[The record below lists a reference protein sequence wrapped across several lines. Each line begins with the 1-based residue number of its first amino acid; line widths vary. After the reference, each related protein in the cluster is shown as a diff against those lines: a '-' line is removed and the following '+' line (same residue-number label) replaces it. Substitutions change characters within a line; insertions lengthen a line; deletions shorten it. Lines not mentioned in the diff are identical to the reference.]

1 MKISRET
8 AVAAVVLCTGVASI
22 TVQLLIIRE
31 LLTQF
36 QGNEIVIALILFAWL
51 VLGGIGTRLALFVDR
66 GRPSVNCLAW
76 ISLYLALLPSLLIPA
91 MRWGRDVFFTHG
103 VSVGFYPTLV
113 FVAAAAAP
121 YCLVLGFALPYSLY
135 VLRRMTPDY
144 PAVRIYVLD
153 NIGDVTG
160 GALFSFFLVFFLTP
174 LQALLVVNSLLAASA
189 VVLAFKD
196 RRRIGVAAGAAA
208 VLLALVVA
216 VAGEKPSLAPEEG
229 ALAAYRESLYGR
241 ITILQDQGEFT
252 LFEDGVPLFSS
263 RNQMMAEEIV
273 HYPMAQLASPAR
285 VLLISTEGGLME
297 ELRKHR
303 PRAVDYVELNP
314 AVTEVLFQFGLV
326 TPIEGLQ
333 VIHRDGRAYLA
344 QTDKTY
350 DAILVNLPEPET
362 FQTNRFF
369 TESFFRLADARLN
382 PGGILSF
389 AVEGYE
395 NYLAEPQRRKVSS
408 LYNTA
413 AEVFRNVVLLPG
425 QRIFFL
431 CRQQAVDPDIPAL
444 LAARGIQTDYIQ
456 GFFYGNLSA
465 ARIKDLNDLIIADE
479 PRNTDTDPH
488 LMQIMFQQWFA
499 KFGTSPAGFILVL
512 ALLCL
517 VYLVRCSREEYL
529 LFSTGCLTMG
539 SEILVVFAFQIFFG
553 YIYFQ
558 IGVIVT
564 VYLAGL
570 LPGALLGRRMK
581 QRRRRLLVT
590 DLLLVGLMAAFMIA
604 VAAVGHRLPLSFF
617 LAFGFAVS
625 LLCGFQFPL
634 ALGLQKDRGAAATR
648 FFSADL
654 MGAAAGTLFT
664 SLVLIPYFGLL
675 PAAAVLIVP
684 KIASMIII
692 GGLRAHSPLFPLQ

>member
-31 LLTQF
+31 LLAQF

-66 GRPSVNCLAW
+66 SRPSIHCLAW
-76 ISLYLALLPSLLIPA
+76 ISLYLAVLPSLLIPA
-91 MRWGRDVFFTHG
+91 MRWGRDVFFIHG
-103 VSVGFYPTLV
+103 VSVGFYPTLA

-135 VLRRMTPDY
+135 VLRCMTPDD

-160 GALFSFFLVFFLTP
+160 GALFSFVLVFFLTP
-174 LQALLVVNSLLAASA
+174 LQALLVVNGLLAASA
-189 VVLAFKD
+189 VVLAFIG
-196 RRRIGVAAGAAA
+196 RRRIALAAGAAA
-208 VLLALVVA
+208 VLLALVA
-216 VAGEKPSLAPEEG
+216 AAAGEKPSLAPAEG

-263 RNQMMAEEIV
+263 RNRMMAEEIV

-369 TESFFRLADARLN
+369 TESFFRLAGDRLN

-413 AEVFRNVVLLPG
+413 AAVFRNVVLLPG

-431 CRQQAVDPDIPAL
+431 CRQQAVDTDIPAL
-444 LAARGIQTDYIQ
+444 LAARGIRTDYIQ

-465 ARIKDLNDLIIADE
+465 ARIENLNDLIIADE

-499 KFGTSPAGFILVL
+499 KFGTSPAGFVLVL

-570 LPGALLGRRMK
+570 LPGALLGRRLK
-581 QRRRRLLVT
+581 RRRRRLLVT
-590 DLLLVGLMAAFMIA
+590 DLLLIGLMAAFMIA
-604 VAAVGHRLPLSFF
+604 VSAVGHRLPLWFF

-692 GGLRAHSPLFPLQ
+692 GGLRAHSPLFSLQ